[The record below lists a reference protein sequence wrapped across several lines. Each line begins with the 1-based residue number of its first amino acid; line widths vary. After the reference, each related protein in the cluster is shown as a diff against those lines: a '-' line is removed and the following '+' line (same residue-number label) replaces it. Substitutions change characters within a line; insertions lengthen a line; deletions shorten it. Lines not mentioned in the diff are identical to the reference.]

1 MLSLKAIIEGITLNE
16 AHFIILIELNPSFS
30 KQRQFI
36 YRIYQISQENPLI
49 KAYILYNTASYIKV
63 GILNKHEFK
72 KTTTD
77 KILDVDMN
85 KPGSLKEL
93 PMEMF

>member
-1 MLSLKAIIEGITLNE
+1 M
-16 AHFIILIELNPSFS
+16 LIELNPSFN
-30 KQRQFI
+30 KQQQFI
-36 YRIYQISQENPLI
+36 YYIYQIGQENPLI

-93 PMEMF
+93 SIEIF